1 MKINNLTLQ
10 QRLALVKREL
20 VEGGISKDS
29 KQKFQNY
36 DYRGVDQVLGVISAL
51 HVKYG
56 INVKV
61 DNIID
66 FNMEHRVD
74 GKGKA
79 VIHMTAL
86 YHWCFQNSDDQKD
99 ADFCMSIGEG
109 MDTGDKSS
117 GKMQSYAYKNM
128 MFYRYEIPI
137 KGQSTDSYDPRID
150 NEDETH
156 ESDVDPGKNM
166 QSNVKK
172 IRSKLEAKDTTTKTK
187 SEVSSW
193 NETAAWEAHSALKEM
208 VDKVSS
214 NDTLLP
220 AKGEEQE
227 FRAMTYSLKKAV
239 KQYASAFNKG
249 EDREIAQSPF
259 TDVMVSANSIINRL
273 PKEDESPSK
282 VVLGM
287 IEEQKKKISA

>member
-1 MKINNLTLQ
+1 MDLNRLTLQ

-51 HVKYG
+51 HGKYG

-61 DNIID
+61 DNIVD

-86 YHWCFQNSDDQKD
+86 YHWCFQNSDDQRD
-99 ADFCMSIGEG
+99 TDFCMSIGEG

-156 ESDVDPGKNM
+156 ESDVNPGKSM
-166 QSNVKK
+166 KSNVKK
-172 IRSKLEAKDTTTKTK
+172 IRKTLEDKIKK
-187 SEVSSW
+187 SDSDSNSSD
-193 NETAAWEAHSALKEM
+193 ESAAWKAHDALKAM
-208 VDKVSS
+208 VDKASS
-214 NDTLLP
+214 SDKLLP
-220 AKGEEQE
+220 ATGEEQE
-227 FRAMTYSLKKAV
+227 FRALAYSLKSAV
-239 KQYASAFNKG
+239 KKYTSAFNKG

-259 TDVMVSANSIINRL
+259 TDVMVSANSIIKRL
-273 PKEDESPSK
+273 PKGDESPSK

-287 IEEQKKKISA
+287 IEEQKRKISA